1 MKQFCCLPHV
11 SSLIRTKVC
20 RKGKRKVSL
29 IPSFNWLNKKEIR
42 GEAGEHH
49 REDERLKRCN
59 NKVRQSIKVEKID
72 DKGKSDSSALYSS
85 LWFHTRTK
93 SFGDVSSFS
102 HFFCIYSVLF
112 CSAVSPIWE
121 RECCPERS
129 QLHSQLYK
137 SPQHVQTVANQP
149 ITPLWHTGSD
159 KEGPGQWDHRPDK
172 RPFNEVAHKT
182 GQNRA
187 PHLRIPSCRC
197 PCISSCSAATA
208 GTAGERESQRKRGRV
223 REKWLCAL
231 TLLSPP
237 PKAPFRLL
245 AEQKHL
251 LPYCA
256 VQPPL
261 NTHILQSGKEPR
273 RS

>member
-1 MKQFCCLPHV
+1 MKQFCCLPLI

-42 GEAGEHH
+42 GGGGWAPQRRRVSKEVQQQSQTEYKGGEN
-49 REDERLKRCN
+49 RW
-59 NKVRQSIKVEKID
+59 Q
-72 DKGKSDSSALYSS
+72 GKE
-85 LWFHTRTK
+85 WFQRPLFKPLISHSHK

-208 GTAGERESQRKRGRV
+208 GTAGEREPQRKRGRV